1 MTLTNYWW
9 LLIWL
14 FTGGAALAM
23 FFPRQQELVLGKW
36 EQRWNIVPAIL
47 LVLPYI
53 IWAGHRGDFADTTL
67 YRATFLQTPT
77 TLSQIPCILI
87 P

>member
-14 FTGGAALAM
+14 FTEGAALAM

-53 IWAGHRGDFADTTL
+53 IWAGNRTSFIDTGA
-67 YRATFLQTPT
+67 Y
-77 TLSQIPCILI
+77 
-87 P
+87 